1 MQGGAMGQMNQQQM
15 MQLQQNMAGGMPQP
29 AAAGMPQGRMPQ
41 QMGQMPPAPQGMPM
55 PQAGAMPPAPMGGAA
70 AGAPQAARMGGIAGE
85 YLSKTMKILPAVQEK
100 NANYP
105 DQVGQLIY
113 DFILQM
119 VGQEHAPKITGM
131 LIDLPIMQIR
141 AYLSSY
147 EALQAKVQEAQTHL
161 IQTEK
166 K

>member
-1 MQGGAMGQMNQQQM
+1 MGQMNQQQM

-29 AAAGMPQGRMPQ
+29 APAGMPQGRMPQ
-41 QMGQMPPAPQGMPM
+41 QMSQMPAPQGMPM
-55 PQAGAMPPAPMGGAA
+55 PQAAAGAMPPAPMGGA
-70 AGAPQAARMGGIAGE
+70 PRMGGIAGE
-85 YLSKTMKILPAVQEK
+85 YLAKTMRILPAVQEK
-100 NANYP
+100 NTQYP
-105 DQVGQLIY
+105 EQVGQIIY

-131 LIDLPIMQIR
+131 LIDLPIAQIR
-141 AYLSSY
+141 AYLQSY